1 MTLEPRALRDAFG
14 CFATGITVI
23 TTADAKGVLYGVTA
37 NSFASL
43 SLDPPLCLFCL
54 DYKAMS
60 FEAFQNSSHFAVN
73 VLGEDQEGIS
83 TNFARSQP
91 DKWNGIDYVTWETG
105 SPILPGCLANLECDT
120 HAIHEGGDHVIVV
133 GRIREMTYREDDC
146 RPLLYYKGRYNA
158 LSGDPAVNAS
168 ATSSPAE

>member
-1 MTLEPRALRDAFG
+1 MTVDPRALRDAFG

-23 TTADAKGVLYGVTA
+23 TTADAEGTLYGVTA
-37 NSFASL
+37 NSFTSL

-54 DYKAMS
+54 DYNAMS
-60 FEAFQNSSHFAVN
+60 FEAFQNSRHFAVN
-73 VLGEDQEGIS
+73 VLCEDQEGIS

-91 DKWNGIDYVTWETG
+91 DKWNGIDYSIWQTG

-133 GRIREMTYREDDC
+133 GRIREMAYREDDC

-158 LSGDPAVNAS
+158 LSDGETVNAS
-168 ATSSPAE
+168 PTSSPAG

>member
-1 MTLEPRALRDAFG
+1 MTLDPRALRDAFG

-23 TTADAKGVLYGVTA
+23 TTVDSDGTLYGVTA
-37 NSFASL
+37 NSFTSL

-60 FEAFQNSSHFAVN
+60 FEAFHASGHFAVN
-73 VLGEDQEGIS
+73 VLCEDQAGIS
-83 TNFARSQP
+83 SHFARSQP
-91 DKWNGIDYVTWETG
+91 DKWNGVEYSTWETG

-133 GRIREMTYREDDC
+133 GRIREMAYREGDC
-146 RPLLYYKGRYNA
+146 RPLLYYKGSYNA
-158 LSGDPAVNAS
+158 LSDGATVNAS
-168 ATSSPAE
+168 AASSRGE

>member
-23 TTADAKGVLYGVTA
+23 TTADAEGVLYGVTA

-158 LSGDPAVNAS
+158 LSGAAAVNAS

>member
-1 MTLEPRALRDAFG
+1 MSVDPRALRDAFG

-23 TTADAKGVLYGVTA
+23 TTADAEGTLYGVTA
-37 NSFASL
+37 NSFTSL

-60 FEAFQNSSHFAVN
+60 FEAFHDSSHFAVN
-73 VLGEDQEGIS
+73 VLGEDQEEIS
-83 TNFARSQP
+83 ANFARSQP
-91 DKWNGIDYVTWETG
+91 DKWNGVEYSTWETG

-133 GRIREMTYREDDC
+133 GLIREMAFREGDG
-146 RPLLYYKGRYNA
+146 RPLLYYKGRYSA
-158 LSGDPAVNAS
+158 LSDGEAVSASPGSGPGD
-168 ATSSPAE
+168 